1 MSYNPNFRDPR
12 TQSRARQALGFVQG
26 CFSETKPMS
35 WSTRYIDRYLGSQ
48 RNDLSKWLRAH
59 LIIEHNSHYNKDS
72 GECKQYLL
80 NRSGVEYVKD
90 RLTGQSSMNFSE
102 WKKFQPQRLREQL
115 ASLVEYIESHQV
127 ASYPSVV
134 EVSTPGLVNDWVT
147 SEFKIELSTHQFEY
161 DDKSNRLW
169 HPLQRVRRNFK
180 KAALAD
186 HDLIFQY
193 DIECAAP
200 TLLLQYSQQIPL
212 RFDQNN
218 QWVSGPCDIWL
229 PALNRYLKHKSECR
243 RELSRNAD
251 ITIEQAKI
259 IINALFAGA
268 QLSRNPTTEIYQML
282 NGDCARI
289 EYLKQDEFLTQLRS
303 DIKVMWDY
311 IKPTLSRRKSASG
324 RFIPIN
330 SKQKWGLYFDLER
343 KILDV
348 VRKYLTETGNAHFLE
363 HDGWTCVN
371 EINENDLRSYIKSQ
385 TGFDI
390 RLSCERLVKSHQ
402 E

>member
-1 MSYNPNFRDPR
+1 MNYNPNFRDPR
-12 TQSRARQALGFVQG
+12 IQSRTRQALGFVQG

-48 RNDLSKWLRAH
+48 RNDFSKWLRSH
-59 LIIEHNSHYNKDS
+59 LIIEYNSHYNKDT

-80 NRSGVEYVKD
+80 NRIGVEYVRE
-90 RLTGQSSMNFSE
+90 RLTGQSHVQFDE
-102 WKKFQPQRLREQL
+102 WAPDHACRFKNSLK
-115 ASLVEYIESHQV
+115 SLVEYTEEEQPP
-127 ASYPSVV
+127 SYPSVV
-134 EVSTPGLVNDWVT
+134 EVSTPRVVNEWVT
-147 SEFKIELSTHQFEY
+147 DQFKTELTTHVFDY

-169 HPLQRVRRNFK
+169 HPLQRVRRCFK

-186 HDLIFQY
+186 HDLVYQY

-200 TLLLQYSQQIPL
+200 TLLLQYSQQLPL
-212 RFDQNN
+212 KLDANN
-218 QWVSGPCDIWL
+218 NWTSGPCDIWL
-229 PALNRYLKHKSECR
+229 PALNQYVNNKTQCR
-243 RELSRNAD
+243 RDLATAAD

-268 QLSRNPTTEIYQML
+268 QLSLNPTTEIFQML
-282 NGDCARI
+282 GGDRIRI
-289 EYLKQDEFLTQLRS
+289 EYLKQDSFLVQLRT
-303 DIKVMWDY
+303 DIKIMWDY
-311 IKPTLSRRKSASG
+311 IKTTLSRRKSASG
-324 RFIPIN
+324 RFIPIS

-348 VRKYLTETGNAHFLE
+348 VRKYLTEIGNAHFLE

-371 EINENDLRSYIKSQ
+371 EIDELSLRSYIKSQ

-390 RLSCERLVKSHQ
+390 KLSCELLTRSHK